1 MLSKI
6 VFESG
11 SGTTGKFEIG
21 ETITGSTSKA
31 TATILVD
38 NDEQLFITAN
48 QRFIEGETITGTT
61 SGATSTLNKY
71 RANPVQNIQQLLE
84 YADPDNTVDHF
95 LSAFRDSFMES
106 IPLSLASG
114 VSKRNLI
121 KQIRDLYAA
130 KGTSEGH
137 KLFFRIFL
145 GEEATITYPAKYM
158 LRMSDGNWSNPVAI
172 RCTSDSQGAIP
183 AEMVGQEVTGASSGT
198 TAQIISVSSFNQ
210 GTDAVVE
217 FTLRKDSIQG
227 TGFTA
232 SETISGVS
240 TSGDFT
246 MQFTIQSIVLSV
258 TAGEFGGILYSIGDS
273 VTLDTAIGNG
283 VASAKVSEIKP
294 GSISDIHIDAAGSGY
309 NIGDGVKFTNSSSD
323 SSISDARA
331 FVSVTGGR
339 LSTEDAIDGTPE
351 VIVQEDATKTSFIT
365 NRTLLDGTSIATV
378 VGEPYAVFGTDRRF
392 SDAQTYYYPLYLSE
406 G

>member
-1 MLSKI
+1 
-6 VFESG
+6 
-11 SGTTGKFEIG
+11 
-21 ETITGSTSKA
+21 
-31 TATILVD
+31 
-38 NDEQLFITAN
+38 
-48 QRFIEGETITGTT
+48 
-61 SGATSTLNKY
+61 
-71 RANPVQNIQQLLE
+71 
-84 YADPDNTVDHF
+84 
-95 LSAFRDSFMES
+95 
-106 IPLSLASG
+106 
-114 VSKRNLI
+114 
-121 KQIRDLYAA
+121 
-130 KGTSEGH
+130 
-137 KLFFRIFL
+137 
-145 GEEATITYPAKYM
+145 M

-217 FTLRKDSIQG
+217 FSLRKDSIQG

-294 GSISDIHIDAAGSGY
+294 GSISDIHVDASGSGY

-351 VIVQEDATKTSFIT
+351 VLVQESNI
-365 NRTLLDGTSIATV
+365 
-378 VGEPYAVFGTDRRF
+378 
-392 SDAQTYYYPLYLSE
+392 LYLPTMLHQFYMLDLQ
-406 G
+406 